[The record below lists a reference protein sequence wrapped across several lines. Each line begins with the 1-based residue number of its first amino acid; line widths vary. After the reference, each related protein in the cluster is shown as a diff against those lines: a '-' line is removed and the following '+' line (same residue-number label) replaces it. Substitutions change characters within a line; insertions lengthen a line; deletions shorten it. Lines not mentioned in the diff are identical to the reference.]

1 MENRS
6 SLENYLKTSKQSR
19 QNLIAIAD
27 KYLEQVLNEEKR
39 KSRLSQY
46 EILPTTLSKALNLK
60 PIASNSRTLRETNS
74 ISYNKY

>member
-46 EILPTTLSKALNLK
+46 EIPPTTLSKALNLK
-60 PIASNSRTLRETNS
+60 PIASNSRTLRETNR
-74 ISYNKY
+74 ISCNKY